1 MSEMPG
7 IMSHGSVGVNGC
19 RRATAFYDRVLA
31 VVGGRRV
38 VLHLRAR

>member
-7 IMSHGSVGVNGC
+7 IMGHVSVLV
-19 RRATAFYDRVLA
+19 